1 MAKRSADIYGE
12 DPQGTANKESSRAL
26 GNPKPT
32 LDVWGEKDSRFT
44 KDAADKGAKTG
55 TK

>member
-12 DPQGTANKESSRAL
+12 DPQATANKESSRIL

-32 LDVWGEKDSRFT
+32 LDVHGEKDNRFT
-44 KDAADKGAKTG
+44 QDANEGRGK
-55 TK
+55 

>member
-12 DPQGTANKESSRAL
+12 DPQGAANKESSRAL

-32 LDVWGEKDSRFT
+32 LDVHGEKDDRFT
-44 KDAADKGAKTG
+44 KDASQGGRSGK
-55 TK
+55 